1 MNMKREWDSTAYDRL
16 SDPQYGWGLKVLEK
30 LKVLPLR
37 GNEHILDAGCGTGRV
52 TEKLLQAFPQ
62 SQVTAVDASANM
74 VDEAGKRLA
83 PFGQRVKIAQVDL
96 LELPDQNS
104 FDVIFST
111 AVFHWIQDHDRLFQ
125 IVFRALRPGGF
136 LLAQCG
142 GGPNLARIHGR
153 AELLMQLPE
162 CAPYFKDWKR
172 FWEYPCAQVTADRLQ
187 RAGFVDV
194 ATGLEAAP
202 TPLPDEAT
210 FRSFT
215 AAVNMHPYLKRL
227 PPELHDSFIGA
238 LAELARQDDP
248 PFELDYWRLNIFG
261 RKA

>member
-1 MNMKREWDSTAYDRL
+1 MKREWDSTAYDRL
-16 SDPQYGWGLKVLEK
+16 SDPQYGWGRRVVEK
-30 LKVLPLR
+30 LQALPR
-37 GNEHILDAGCGTGRV
+37 SSPGNEHILDAGCGTGRG
-52 TEKLLQAFPQ
+52 TADLLRAFPQ
-62 SQVTAVDASANM
+62 SQVTAADASSNM

-83 PFGQRVKIAQVDL
+83 VFGQRVKVAQLDL
-96 LELPDQNS
+96 LELSDENS

-111 AVFHWIQDHDRLFQ
+111 AVFHWIQDHERLFQ
-125 IVFRALRPGGF
+125 ILFRALRPGGI

-153 AELLMQLPE
+153 AEHLMLLPE
-162 CAPYFKDWKR
+162 FAPHFKDWKR
-172 FWEYPCAQVTADRLQ
+172 FWEYPGAELTAERLQ

-194 ATGLEAAP
+194 ATGLEPAP
-202 TPLPDEAT
+202 TQLPDEAT

-238 LAELARQDDP
+238 LARQAAQDDP
-248 PFELDYWRLNIFG
+248 PFTLDYWRLNIYG
-261 RKA
+261 RKP